1 MIEALQFDSTENYK
15 TISKYQFFKNYV
27 KIGKS
32 AITVQRKNFR
42 KLTQTCKFQKIDVK
56 M

>member
-15 TISKYQFFKNYV
+15 TISKYHFFKDYV

-32 AITVQRKNFR
+32 VITVQHKNVRK
-42 KLTQTCKFQKIDVK
+42 DPMK
-56 M
+56 MDY